1 MCDTC
6 GIGPEL
12 TGSGISIFGKNSD
25 READETQLVVSV
37 PSKTYSASE
46 TLQCTYIAIPQAGK
60 TFATVLSKPFWM
72 WGAEMGV
79 NEKGVAIGNEALFT
93 KIKPEKTPGLI
104 GMDLLRLALERS
116 ANAEE
121 AAQTIIGLLKQYG
134 QAGACGYRDKGFTYM
149 NSFIIMDRQGI
160 IKLETAGRE
169 YALMRLSDH
178 AEISNGIT
186 IANDWHASSLKAGT
200 DFSKFSDPLITY
212 FAGSAFRR
220 ERNRSSILNA
230 KGKLGVT
237 DVFAMLRNHNAE
249 MPAKGFNRDVCMHAS
264 DPLIRKSQT
273 TGSLVVELHP
283 DDKFRIFVTGGSAPC
298 LTAFKPFIPAAP
310 FADLGHGEGCYSDQS
325 FWWRHEAFH
334 VNAMLRYTDVLP
346 LVQKYIPESE
356 ARWTAELPAHT
367 WDSTNPLL
375 SEISLAA
382 FRDSAAHEKA
392 MMEQMKKITKT
403 ASVMTSMFWKRMV
416 RQSGVPLIK

>member
-37 PSKTYSASE
+37 PSKTYPAKE
-46 TLQCTYIAIPQAGK
+46 DLQCTYIAIPQAGS
-60 TFATVLSKPFWM
+60 TFAMVLSKPFWM

-79 NEKGVAIGNEALFT
+79 NEKGVVIGNEALFT

-116 ANAEE
+116 ANAGE
-121 AAQTIIGLLKQYG
+121 AAQMIIELLKTYG
-134 QAGACGYRDKGFTYM
+134 QVGPCGYRDKKFSYM

-160 IKLETAGRE
+160 IKLETAGR
-169 YALMRLSDH
+169 DH
-178 AEISNGIT
+178 ALLRLRDHAVISNGIT
-186 IANDWHASSLKAGT
+186 IAKDWDASSLATGT
-200 DFSKFSDPLITY
+200 DFNKFSDPLITY
-212 FAGSAFRR
+212 FSGSAFRKS
-220 ERNRSSILNA
+220 RNQASILKA
-230 KGKLGVT
+230 KGTMSAT
-237 DVFAMLRNHNAE
+237 DVFSMLRDHFSH
-249 MPAKGFNRDVCMHAS
+249 MPSKGFNRDVCMHAS

-283 DDKFRIFVTGGSAPC
+283 VDKFRIFVTGGSAPC

-310 FADLGHGEGCYSDQS
+310 FADLNAGAGYYSDQS

-334 VNAMLRYTDVLP
+334 ANAILRYENVLP
-346 LVQKYIPESE
+346 MIQKIYSGRGNSVE
-356 ARWTAELPAHT
+356 AKLPAHA
-367 WDSTNPLL
+367 WDSADSLL
-375 SEISLAA
+375 VEL
-382 FRDSAAHEKA
+382 
-392 MMEQMKKITKT
+392 
-403 ASVMTSMFWKRMV
+403 
-416 RQSGVPLIK
+416 SGNSGREP

>member
-25 READETQLVVSV
+25 READETQLVLSV
-37 PSKTYSASE
+37 PSKIYPVNE
-46 TLQCTYIAIPQAGK
+46 NLQCTYIAIPQIGS

-79 NEKGVAIGNEALFT
+79 NEKGVVIGNEALFT
-93 KIKPEKTPGLI
+93 KVKPEKTPGLI

-116 ANAEE
+116 ANAGD
-121 AAQTIIGLLKQYG
+121 ATQIIIELLKKYG
-134 QAGACGYRDKGFTYM
+134 QAGACGYRDKKFSYM
-149 NSFIIMDRQGI
+149 NSFIIMDRQGMV
-160 IKLETAGRE
+160 KLETAGRD
-169 YALMRLSDH
+169 YALKRLGDH
-178 AEISNGIT
+178 AVISNGIT
-186 IANDWHASSLKAGT
+186 IAKDWDTSSLAAGT

-220 ERNRSSILNA
+220 RHNETSILKA
-230 KGKLGVT
+230 KGAINAT
-237 DVFAMLRNHNAE
+237 DVFAMLRDHFAAT
-249 MPAKGFNRDVCMHAS
+249 PASGFNRDVCMHAS

-273 TGSLVVELHP
+273 TASLVVELHP

-310 FADLGHGEGCYSDQS
+310 FADLGVGACNYSDQS

-334 VNAMLRYTDVLP
+334 ANAILRYENILP
-346 LVQKYIPESE
+346 LVQKYILDGE
-356 ARWTAELPAHT
+356 AKWTAKLPAHA
-367 WDSTNPLL
+367 WDSADAPLT
-375 SEISLAA
+375 EISHGA
-382 FRDSAAHEKA
+382 FKETDNQEIA
-392 MMEQMKKITKT
+392 MLERMRKIEKT
-403 ASVMTSMFWKRMV
+403 ASALTSWFWKRLA
-416 RQSGVPLIK
+416 RRSGVPLV

>member
-37 PSKTYSASE
+37 PSKTYPSKE
-46 TLQCTYIAIPQAGK
+46 DLQCTYIAIPQARR

-93 KIKPEKTPGLI
+93 NVKPEKTPGLI

-116 ANAEE
+116 TVAEE
-121 AAQTIIGLLKQYG
+121 AAQMIIELLKKYG
-134 QAGACGYRDKGFTYM
+134 QAGPCGYRDKKFSYM
-149 NSFIIMDRQGI
+149 NSFIIMDRKGI
-160 IKLETAGRE
+160 IKLETAGR
-169 YALMRLSDH
+169 DH
-178 AEISNGIT
+178 ALLRLRDHAVISNGIT
-186 IANDWHASSLKAGT
+186 IAKDWHSSSLAAGT

-212 FAGSAFRR
+212 FSGSAFRK
-220 ERNRSSILNA
+220 ERNQASILNS
-230 KGKLGVT
+230 KGAIGAT
-237 DVFAMLRNHNAE
+237 DVFALLRDHFDQS
-249 MPAKGFNRDVCMHAS
+249 PARGFNRDVCMHAS

-310 FADLGHGEGCYSDQS
+310 FTDLSVGAGYYSDQS

-334 VNAMLRYTDVLP
+334 ANAILRYKNVFP
-346 LVQKYIPESE
+346 MVQKYILDGETQ
-356 ARWTAELPAHT
+356 WTTKLPAYV
-367 WDSTNPLL
+367 WDSANPLL
-375 SEISLAA
+375 TEISHGA
-382 FRDSAAHEKA
+382 FSESESQEKA
-392 MMEQMKKITKT
+392 MLERMKKIKKT
-403 ASVMTSMFWKRMV
+403 ASFLLSRFWKAMV
-416 RQSGVPLIK
+416 RRSGVPSL